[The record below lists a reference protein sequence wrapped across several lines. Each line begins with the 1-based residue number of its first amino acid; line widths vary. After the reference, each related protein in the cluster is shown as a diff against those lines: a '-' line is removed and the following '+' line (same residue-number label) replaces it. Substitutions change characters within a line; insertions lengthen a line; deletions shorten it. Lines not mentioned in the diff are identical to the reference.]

1 MFTAFWGEQQA
12 AVALVAAVCI
22 FFSAIARHACPAL
35 SERLTPTA
43 IAISTRC
50 MGKVFLASAP
60 GAKFGRPKLISHRS
74 VANGCVRTVCGRRG
88 RDH

>member
-1 MFTAFWGEQQA
+1 VAF
-12 AVALVAAVCI
+12 VAAVCI
-22 FFSAIARHACPAL
+22 FLSALARHACRAL
-35 SERLTPTA
+35 SECLTPRA

-60 GAKFGRPKLISHRS
+60 DAKFGRPELISHRS
-74 VANGCVRTVCGRRG
+74 VANVCVRPVCDRRG